1 VTRWA
6 ILTDVLSRR
15 VASLALRGA
24 PLVAACLV
32 AAPCFAQS
40 KPADDAFLMGKALM
54 EQGRIDDACAK
65 FDESLKL
72 ERRGG
77 TLLNL
82 AVCRQKQ
89 GRHAT
94 ALRLLREARARALK
108 DQRDDRIDLAEKA
121 MAESGAKLSWLTI
134 RVAAGA
140 DAPDLAIQVD
150 GEDLP
155 RASWGV
161 LQAVDPG
168 SHVVAATAAGRARME
183 TTVTVGEAGDQ
194 RSVEIP
200 APKPEVTAETRPPA
214 DELPPAPPPSV
225 TSAAPGA
232 RAWQKPLGATVAAVG
247 VSALAIGAVFGVK
260 AIHDA
265 AASNPLCPDDGC
277 KKNVPTEVAAYNQQ
291 RAAATAARVADV
303 AIPLGAA
310 AAAAGLVVLFLPRA
324 PAAPTR
330 SAARVTTL
338 LVPLLTPRSG
348 ELTLR
353 GWF

>member
-6 ILTDVLSRR
+6 IPTDGLPRPRLYLT
-15 VASLALRGA
+15 AL
-24 PLVAACLV
+24 AACLV

-72 ERRGG
+72 EPRGG

-134 RVAAGA
+134 RIAVGA
-140 DAPDLAIQVD
+140 DASDLAIQID
-150 GEDLP
+150 GEDLA

-168 SHVVAATAAGRARME
+168 QHVVTATATGRARLE
-183 TTVTVGEAGDQ
+183 TTVTVGGAGDQ
-194 RSVEIP
+194 QSVEIP
-200 APKPEVTAETRPPA
+200 APKVETKAETRPPD
-214 DELPPAPPPSV
+214 DEPPATHPPPDV
-225 TSAAPGA
+225 PTAPRP

-247 VSALAIGAVFGVK
+247 VGALAVGAVFGVK
-260 AIHDA
+260 ALHDA
-265 AASNPLCPDDGC
+265 AASNPLCPASVC
-277 KKNVPTEVAAYNQQ
+277 RSVPAYNQE

-310 AAAAGLVVLFLPRA
+310 AAAAGLVVLFLPQA
-324 PAAPTR
+324 PPSPTR
-330 SAARVTTL
+330 SAAPVTPWL
-338 LVPLLTPRSG
+338 LPLIGPRSF